1 MPRSSGT
8 SARPASTMACAGMSV
23 RSTLPSPMRAPGMC
37 ATMPP
42 SALRQ
47 DDLPA
52 PLAPSMTTISPAP
65 TLSDT
70 PSSARCLP

>member
-8 SARPASTMACAGMSV
+8 SARPASTISCAGRSV
-23 RSTLPSPMRAPGMC
+23 RSTPPSAMRAPGMR

-52 PLAPSMTTISPAP
+52 PLAPSMTTISPGP